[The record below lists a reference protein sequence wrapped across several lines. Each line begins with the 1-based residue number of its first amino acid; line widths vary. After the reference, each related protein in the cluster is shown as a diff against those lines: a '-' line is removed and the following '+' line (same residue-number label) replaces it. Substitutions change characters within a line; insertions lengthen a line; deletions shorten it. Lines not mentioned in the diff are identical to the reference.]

1 MEKNMDME
9 IQSIH
14 ITAPYSKKI
23 GEMSCRITLKN
34 EFTGIDLKLDSALL
48 KPVIDVVAAAI
59 VDAGRQT
66 AENLQRMMQE
76 HIDRD
81 QPVIEHAPQKSV
93 DAPVDEAT
101 VTTWSETQLSEQAKS
116 DSVSEGD
123 GASGD

>member
-1 MEKNMDME
+1 MDME
-9 IQSIH
+9 IQSIT
-14 ITAPYSKKI
+14 ITAPYSKKV
-23 GEMSCRITLKN
+23 GEMLCRIALKN
-34 EFTGIDLKLDSALL
+34 EYTDINLKLDSALL

-81 QPVIEHAPQKSV
+81 QPVIEHAPQ
-93 DAPVDEAT
+93 PVAGEEAIT
-101 VTTWSETQLSEQAKS
+101 TTWSETELSEQAKS

-123 GASGD
+123 GWSGD